1 MNELVVQAGKLTP
14 YERKVLA
21 EVAARTVRPG
31 PLQVV
36 LDAAGVP
43 FEAALRRLKNGR
55 SRLARRTSEAID
67 HAVRGAVEKSLTLGG
82 RLAGDEPVMRVYRR
96 LGYPVADHVDIAR
109 LPLEARDLAAERFLR
124 AGSFLLGGEGMA
136 LGAAASLAEAL
147 PFAQVAVPTL
157 IATDIAASTT
167 LLGRHVVQLAS
178 VYGYSIARDPGNRAH
193 VLGAMIPQQMSWDE
207 GFLPAKVVAMQAAR
221 EAGDFVAKLGRS
233 ASRVGFDQAL
243 RSMAREAP
251 QLVKLVN
258 LVIEKL
264 GLRASQKALGML
276 VPIAGGAINGA
287 LNLAFQQAG
296 HVTGKDY
303 FRLLT
308 LSERYGQATVR
319 TILEHEVER
328 VRSEARTG

>member
-1 MNELVVQAGKLTP
+1 MDELVAAPEAMEP
-14 YERKVLA
+14 YERRVLA
-21 EVAARTVRPG
+21 EIAAHTVRPG

-67 HAVRGAVEKSLTLGG
+67 HAVRGAVEQSLALGG
-82 RLAGDEPVMRVYRR
+82 RLAGDEPVMRAYRR
-96 LGYPVADHVDIAR
+96 LGYPVADHADIAR

-124 AGSFLLGGEGMA
+124 AGSFLLGGEGMVF
-136 LGAAASLAEAL
+136 GAAASLAEAL
-147 PFAQVAVPTL
+147 PFAQLAVPAL

-167 LLGRHVVQLAS
+167 LLGRHLVQLAS

-193 VLGAMIPQQMSWDE
+193 VLGAMVPQQVSWDE

-233 ASRVGFDQAL
+233 VSQVGFDEAL
-243 RSMAREAP
+243 RSMTKEAP

-296 HVTGKDY
+296 HVTGRDY
-303 FRLLT
+303 FRVLV
-308 LSERYGQATVR
+308 LSDRYGSAAVR
-319 TILEHEVER
+319 SALEREVER
-328 VRSEARTG
+328 VRSEARAG